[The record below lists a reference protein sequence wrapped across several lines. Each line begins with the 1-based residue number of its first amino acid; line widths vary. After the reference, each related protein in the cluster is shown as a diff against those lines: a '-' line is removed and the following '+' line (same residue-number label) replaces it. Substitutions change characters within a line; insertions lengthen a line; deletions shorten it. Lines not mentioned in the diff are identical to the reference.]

1 MPKFIG
7 ELLPKGNFALVDSDN
22 IRGGL
27 MQVKTIEERNS
38 IPSDKLKI

>member
-22 IRGGL
+22 IRGGSYASQYHRGKEL
-27 MQVKTIEERNS
+27 YT
-38 IPSDKLKI
+38 